1 MKDEE
6 KGEGRAKSTVTKNDG
21 GRQQW
26 NAVDEVTHMPE
37 AIRRLWLLCYHD
49 FDPST
54 PTPTHILPTIY
65 STMHHNNRNMSSTCD
80 WAVRC
85 VKTKI
90 PTRPC
95 SYSLN
100 IS

>member
-37 AIRRLWLLCYHD
+37 AIRRL
-49 FDPST
+49 
-54 PTPTHILPTIY
+54 
-65 STMHHNNRNMSSTCD
+65 
-80 WAVRC
+80 
-85 VKTKI
+85 
-90 PTRPC
+90 
-95 SYSLN
+95 
-100 IS
+100 